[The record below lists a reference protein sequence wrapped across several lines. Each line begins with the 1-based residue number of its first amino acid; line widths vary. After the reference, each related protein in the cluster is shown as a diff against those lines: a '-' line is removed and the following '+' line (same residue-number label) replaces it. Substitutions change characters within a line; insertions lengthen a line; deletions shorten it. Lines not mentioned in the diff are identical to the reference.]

1 MRRTRT
7 SGSRRSS
14 PPGGCPARRSRSSSW
29 PCATPPTTSAC
40 WPLDARPEG
49 KPDQPAHR
57 GRSAARRRHAGA
69 TRRAARNPGA
79 LVLGTG
85 LPGLAQGSVLEH
97 ILEQAREHTDQAL
110 RGTPSADLHLLAGR
124 IALEQGRLEDA
135 GHSRPPRR
143 RESIAPSWRR
153 SAPRWRSSSGATGT
167 SPASRRNARRHAA
180 TAALR
185 GPGEILDMTEHT
197 APTAPVADVCLLLEG
212 TWPYVRGGVS
222 SWVNQLILGL
232 PDLTFSV
239 FFIGGQKDAYGKRHY
254 PIPDNVLHIEEHFLE
269 TAWSSPNPQ
278 ARQGSSE
285 TEKALRDLHRF
296 FHYPET
302 PDVEE
307 GDALLDLLAE
317 GRIGREDFLHSK
329 ASWEAITAGYERYC
343 TDPSFVNYFWTL
355 RSMQAPVFMLA
366 EAARRMPR
374 ARMLHSISTGY
385 AGLLGCILQRRWGC
399 RYLLSEHGIYQG
411 AQDRP
416 GPGQLDRG
424 EPRRAA
430 EYRTGCRGQLHPSLV
445 DPLLRACRPAHLSRR
460 QSDRRPL
467 RRQPPAPGT
476 RWRRATA
483 HPGDPQRHR
492 PRCLG
497 RRPRTAAAGDSAGGR
512 AGRPGSADQD
522 VKTFIRA
529 MRGWSA
535 RCRRRRAGSSVRRRK
550 TRTMP
555 ANAAAW
561 WPASACRTR

>member
-1 MRRTRT
+1 
-7 SGSRRSS
+7 
-14 PPGGCPARRSRSSSW
+14 
-29 PCATPPTTSAC
+29 
-40 WPLDARPEG
+40 
-49 KPDQPAHR
+49 
-57 GRSAARRRHAGA
+57 
-69 TRRAARNPGA
+69 
-79 LVLGTG
+79 
-85 LPGLAQGSVLEH
+85 
-97 ILEQAREHTDQAL
+97 
-110 RGTPSADLHLLAGR
+110 
-124 IALEQGRLEDA
+124 
-135 GHSRPPRR
+135 
-143 RESIAPSWRR
+143 
-153 SAPRWRSSSGATGT
+153 
-167 SPASRRNARRHAA
+167 
-180 TAALR
+180 
-185 GPGEILDMTEHT
+185 MTEHT

-278 ARQGSSE
+278 TRQGSSE

-399 RYLLSEHGIYQG
+399 RYLLSEHGIYTKERKIDLAQANWIAENPDEQLSTGLDAEVSYIRRLWIRFFERVGLLTYRAANPIVALYEGNRQRQVLDG
-411 AQDRP
+411 A
-416 GPGQLDRG
+416 
-424 EPRRAA
+424 EPRRTRVIPNGIDLDAWA
-430 EYRTGCRGQLHPSLV
+430 GALE
-445 DPLLRACRPAHLSRR
+445 
-460 QSDRRPL
+460 RRPPGI
-467 RRQPPAPGT
+467 PPVVG
-476 RWRRATA
+476 
-483 HPGDPQRHR
+483 
-492 PRCLG
+492 LVG
-497 RRPRTAAAGDSAGGR
+497 RVVPIK
-512 AGRPGSADQD
+512 D

-529 MRGWSA
+529 MRGVVSSMPEAEGWIVGPEEEDPDYASE
-535 RCRRRRAGSSVRRRK
+535 CRSLVASLGLQDKVKFLGFRRIGEVLPQLGLMVLTSISEAQPLVILEAWAAGAPVVSSDVGSCRELIEGADAEDRALGRAGEVVAIADPQATWRAILALLRNPQRWQ
-550 TRTMP
+550 
-555 ANAAAW
+555 AAQAVGLQRVERYYTE
-561 WPASACRTR
+561 ALMLGRYRGLYREATEIA